1 MPMYDFKRQSDGKV
15 VEIFYSMSTVPSIGK
30 VVTIEGED
38 YTRLVSDY
46 QVSAEVETVTHKYP
60 YVSRSMPKN
69 LAGCETNK
77 KGQPIITSRRHE
89 REIMGRYG
97 LKRD

>member
-1 MPMYDFKRQSDGKV
+1 MYDFKRQSDGKV

-46 QVSAEVETVTHKYP
+46 QVSAEVETITHKYP

>member
-1 MPMYDFKRQSDGKV
+1 MPMYDFKRESDGKV

-46 QVSAEVETVTHKYP
+46 QVSAEVETITHKYP

>member
-1 MPMYDFKRQSDGKV
+1 MPMYDFKRESDGKV
-15 VEIFYSMSTVPSIGK
+15 VEIFNSMSTVPSIGK

-46 QVSAEVETVTHKYP
+46 QVSAEVETITHKYP